1 MIGSV
6 FLDKQTEEARRSYWQ
21 DIWIWREKKNRNR
34 LFNNYKS
41 SLLTLTY
48 QSLNWALPSRKCS
61 SKQSAKCKTSILN
74 LSLENVQIT
83 IFFSSI
89 QLKPIKKCWIL
100 QRHKDNILFQRQIDN
115 WIEREEKRRMLEKI
129 WL

>member
-48 QSLNWALPSRKCS
+48 QSLNWALPIGNVPVSNLLN
-61 SKQSAKCKTSILN
+61 AKLPYLICPQRFFRL
-74 LSLENVQIT
+74 Q
-83 IFFSSI
+83 FFSSI